1 MAMRSGARGGV
12 WWPERRADAARRDA
26 RAGPCATTGTRRTR
40 QLRALGL
47 VVISLF
53 AATGSAAG
61 AGGQAV
67 ADPVPLPQA
76 KPVETGA
83 NNDAPPQAAS
93 TCAVQLAEAGAV
105 FRSLP
110 VPDPGPLGCRID
122 DPVQLER
129 IGDTRLSPAATL
141 SCTTALKLVRFVRK
155 PLREEVRATMNT
167 EIATLHVAASYDCR
181 GRNRQ
186 AGAKL
191 SEHGYGRAVDVRGL
205 TLADGGDWAV
215 SPRDPEDTS
224 PAARFQRRVRALAC
238 GPFTTVLGPGSDA
251 YHDDH
256 FHFDLAPRNAAYC
269 R

>member
-1 MAMRSGARGGV
+1 MRSAAMDEVRCLGT
-12 WWPERRADAARRDA
+12 RADAVRLEA
-26 RAGPCATTGTRRTR
+26 RAAAEPCASTDTRRTLY
-40 QLRALGL
+40 LRMLGL
-47 VVISLF
+47 GVMSLF
-53 AATGSAAG
+53 AATASAAG
-61 AGGQAV
+61 AGRDTV

-76 KPVETGA
+76 KPAETAGK
-83 NNDAPPQAAS
+83 NNAPLQGAS
-93 TCAVQLAEAGAV
+93 TCAAQLAEDGAV

-110 VPDPGPLGCRID
+110 APDPGPLGCRID
-122 DPVQLER
+122 DPVRLER
-129 IGDTRLSPAATL
+129 IGNTRLSPAATL

-155 PLREEVRATMNT
+155 PLKEEVRATMNT
-167 EIATLHVAASYDCR
+167 EIATVHVAASYDCR

-205 TLADGGDWAV
+205 TFANGDEWAV
-215 SPRDPEDTS
+215 SPRDPKDVS
-224 PAARFQRRVRALAC
+224 PAARFHRRVRALAC